1 MYIKPYIVPK
11 ESEIYEIH
19 FGDLFSAPKVIYN
32 EDQFKELVENLK
44 REGKNRE
51 ALELTKQWVNLNK
64 KFFKINYKGKFID
77 LGSKTA
83 IMGILN
89 ITPNSFS
96 DGGEYFDLKKAVK
109 RGEELLKEGAD
120 IIDIGGEST
129 RPGAEPVPEEEEL
142 KRVIPVIKELRKN
155 LGDKF
160 LISIDTYKSNVAR
173 KALEVGA
180 DIVNDIS
187 GLGFDKDMV
196 NVIKEFDC
204 PIVINHIKGKPKDM
218 QKKVYYND
226 VVAEIIDYF
235 EKRINYALDKGVRPD
250 RFIIDPGIGFGKN
263 IEHNVEIIKRLREFK
278 VLGLPILIGVSR
290 KSFIGSILKNFLK
303 DKEYT
308 PKERLFGTLGVSAY
322 AVLNGAHILRVHD
335 VKATKEFLT
344 LLDTVRGY
352 KIVWI

>member
-19 FGDLFSAPKVIYN
+19 FGDIFTTPKIVYN
-32 EDQFKELVENLK
+32 EDEFKNLVEELK
-44 REGKNRE
+44 KEGKGKE
-51 ALELTKQWVNLNK
+51 ALDLTKQWINIK
-64 KFFKINYKGKFID
+64 KRHFKINYKGKFID
-77 LGSKTA
+77 LGVKTA
-83 IMGILN
+83 IMGIVN

-96 DGGEYFDLKKAVK
+96 DGGEYFSLKDAVDRVEK
-109 RGEELLKEGAD
+109 LLEEGAD

-142 KRVIPVIKELRKN
+142 KRVIPVIKEVRKQ

-173 KALEVGA
+173 KALESGA

-187 GLGFDKDMV
+187 GLGFDKSMV
-196 NVIKEFDC
+196 EVIKEFDC

-218 QKKVYYND
+218 QKKVYYSD

-235 EKRINYALDKGVRPD
+235 ERRINYALEKGVRAD

-263 IEHNVEIIKRLREFK
+263 VEHNVEIIKRLREFK
-278 VLGLPILIGVSR
+278 VLGYPILIGVSR
-290 KSFIGSILKNFLK
+290 KSFIGSILNNFLK

-308 PKERLFGTLGVSAY
+308 PKERLFGSLGVSAY

-335 VKATKEFLT
+335 VKETKEFLT

-352 KIVWI
+352 KVV